1 MPRSFTLYCS
11 KILVTYSNY
20 LISVSIVHEN
30 CVLGHII
37 HSEKVLLIGIYNVCV
52 YALPCY

>member
-20 LISVSIVHEN
+20 LISISTVHEN
-30 CVLGHII
+30 CVLGHVIN
-37 HSEKVLLIGIYNVCV
+37 SEELLDGGIYSVCV